1 LVGSVSSGNRGA
13 TTGKSLAFVFVAPE
27 AARPGTRLEVSILG
41 EMRPAT
47 VLGEPVLDPENRRLK
62 ADEDVHEPA

>member
-1 LVGSVSSGNRGA
+1 MGSVSSGNIGA
-13 TTGKSLAFVFVAPE
+13 TTGKSLAFAFVAPE
-27 AARPGTRLEVSILG
+27 VARPGARLQVSILG

-47 VLGEPVLDPENRRLK
+47 VLADPVMDPHNRRLN